1 MSVVLYSTNCPMWN
15 VLEKKLVQKDIA
27 FDEINDVEVMRKKG
41 FLSAPMLEVDGDIMS
56 FKEAIDWINSL

>member
-1 MSVVLYSTNCPMWN
+1 MSVVLYSTNCPMCN
-15 VLEKKLVQKDIA
+15 VLEKKLVQTDIA

-41 FLSAPMLEVDGDIMS
+41 FLSAPMLEVDGDIMN

>member
-1 MSVVLYSTNCPMWN
+1 MSVVLYSTNCPMCN

-56 FKEAIDWINSL
+56 FKEAIDWMNSL